1 MSPADTILEM
11 FEIVDEAGQVIGVAP
26 RRQCHGNPALI
37 HRSVHVI
44 VHSRDGRI
52 LLQKRSA
59 DKDIQPGKWDTAVGG
74 HLLPGEDYEAAA
86 RRELNEEIGL
96 PASTPLQ
103 ATFTLK
109 VRNAI
114 ESENVQV
121 FLAVSDGPFQAQA
134 SEIDELRFWTWPEID
149 AGLQAAI
156 FTPILV
162 QELAELRTKP
172 PLRATPPAISTSS
185 HDELPA
191 P

>member
-1 MSPADTILEM
+1 MSPANPIPEM
-11 FEIVDEAGQVIGVAP
+11 FEIVDEAGKVIGIAP

-44 VHSRDGRI
+44 VLSRDGRI

-74 HLLPGEDYEAAA
+74 HLLAGEDYETAA
-86 RRELNEEIGL
+86 RRELSEEIGL

-103 ATFTLK
+103 AVFTLK

-149 AGLQAAI
+149 AALPTAV
-156 FTPILV
+156 FTPILT
-162 QELAELRTKP
+162 QELAKLRTMP
-172 PLRATPPAISTSS
+172 TPQ
-185 HDELPA
+185 A